1 MRFFSFEERAPR
13 TGVRGDPRAA
23 TAEKGE
29 AILAA
34 VTTALAAAMADPV
47 LWSTPDDV
55 WAPGRAQRQPSQ
67 A

>member
-1 MRFFSFEERAPR
+1 MVRFWSFMERAPR

-34 VTTALAAAMADPV
+34 VCGALAAAIKDPG
-47 LWSTPDDV
+47 LWSPPDMV
-55 WAPGRAQRQPSQ
+55 WERGRAQKS
-67 A
+67 